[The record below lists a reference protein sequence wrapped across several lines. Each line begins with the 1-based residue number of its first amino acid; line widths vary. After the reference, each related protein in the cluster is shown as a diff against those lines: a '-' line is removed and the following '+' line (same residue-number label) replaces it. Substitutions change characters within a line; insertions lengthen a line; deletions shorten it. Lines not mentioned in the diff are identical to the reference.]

1 MRTLV
6 GDPGLAIGTRPARSA
21 RTGVR
26 ALASIEASGSVL
38 AGPVVGTVV
47 QVLIA
52 KEPAPAFLAMAS
64 PGLVAG
70 SMLATRIPDTVGA
83 ECSGPTIPALAFT
96 GTVTVSVVIVTA
108 RQAHSFGA
116 IVSFF
121 VVGIFLPT
129 WQANFVAITITSVMT
144 KLVIS
149 GSAQRVTIF
158 AIVVGRARH
167 SVLVFQSCVSF
178 LVNSVGPGASGIQR
192 LLSFHTTNQSIAT

>member
-38 AGPVVGTVV
+38 AGPVVGAVV

-52 KEPAPAFLAMAS
+52 KEAAPAFLAMAS

-83 ECSGPTIPALAFT
+83 ECSGPTIPAPLKREKCVKT
-96 GTVTVSVVIVTA
+96 KKKMVVLLYRGNDA
-108 RQAHSFGA
+108 AGQYPE
-116 IVSFF
+116 F
-121 VVGIFLPT
+121 VV
-129 WQANFVAITITSVMT
+129 NFAT
-144 KLVIS
+144 KH
-149 GSAQRVTIF
+149 G
-158 AIVVGRARH
+158 
-167 SVLVFQSCVSF
+167 
-178 LVNSVGPGASGIQR
+178 NDY
-192 LLSFHTTNQSIAT
+192 LLLWWERKSLKN